1 MLSNL
6 FDKLCSKRPFD
17 PILCLRHITEP
28 IDVNILPFGARK
40 CALRAYFRFF
50 GGCNRRRY
58 SSPVVKSGGYT
69 IPSPHITSPSLL
81 LIQILCHGLRN
92 IAIPHGCPRAEP
104 GSAFP
109 YRYCTISGRYSLFS
123 DRRMRQRSCHP
134 FSFQR
139 LDIALCSVSA
149 ALLSRVP
156 SLVNPRLGTTCHELI
171 VPCAAW
177 LLSPSYCL
185 CSSLYSIAAL
195 LSRPHDFL

>member
-1 MLSNL
+1 M
-6 FDKLCSKRPFD
+6 LCSFFVAQFLNRFSYIPYIFRRIERIQGFGIVFKYIFFSSYWVS
-17 PILCLRHITEP
+17 P
-28 IDVNILPFGARK
+28 ID
-40 CALRAYFRFF
+40 FF
-50 GGCNRRRY
+50 
-58 SSPVVKSGGYT
+58 
-69 IPSPHITSPSLL
+69 L
-81 LIQILCHGLRN
+81 
-92 IAIPHGCPRAEP
+92 AIPHGCPRAEP

-123 DRRMRQRSCHP
+123 DRRMRQRNCHP